1 MFLHALLSF
10 LVVGFGGQD
19 PGPRVPRY
27 GFRVLGFDYTAL
39 CFWFIVNFKGLDA
52 GVQAILQDIR
62 RHLR

>member
-10 LVVGFGGQD
+10 LGVGFGGQD
-19 PGPRVPRY
+19 PGPRVK
-27 GFRVLGFDYTAL
+27 VLGFDYTAL
-39 CFWFIVNFKGLDA
+39 CFWFMVNCKGLDA